1 MDCPLSLVD
10 ILVSV
15 FTVCDITLQ
24 CIVLLP
30 IVSVLTSH
38 KLERTCA
45 KLKFIIITALLGWRS
60 RLLHYSLVV
69 NLSIGL
75 FGPYIIINYY

>member
-1 MDCPLSLVD
+1 MVARLPVDCPLSLVG

-45 KLKFIIITALLGWRS
+45 KLK
-60 RLLHYSLVV
+60 
-69 NLSIGL
+69 
-75 FGPYIIINYY
+75 